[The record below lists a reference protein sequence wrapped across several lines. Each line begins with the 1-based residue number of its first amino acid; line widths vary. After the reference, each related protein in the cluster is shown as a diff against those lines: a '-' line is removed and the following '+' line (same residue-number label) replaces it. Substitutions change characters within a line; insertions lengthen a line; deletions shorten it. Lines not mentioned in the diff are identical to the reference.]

1 MLRTLLLLI
10 ALLVLIA
17 IGLVALGI
25 INLSPSGQGGVTIE
39 TRDVEVG
46 TTEANVQMPVVRL
59 ENRKVEVPS
68 LGVENAQAPNTG
80 AENVQQV
87 NTQ

>member
-17 IGLVALGI
+17 IGLVALGVV
-25 INLSPSGQGGVTIE
+25 NLTPNSEGGVTLE
-39 TRDVEVG
+39 TRDVDVG
-46 TTEANVQMPVVRL
+46 TTEANVQLPVVRM
-59 ENRKVEVPS
+59 ENRKVELPS
-68 LGVENAQAPNTG
+68 VGVDNN
-80 AENVQQV
+80 QV

>member
-17 IGLVALGI
+17 IGLVALGVV
-25 INLSPSGQGGVTIE
+25 NLRPNNDGGVTVE
-39 TRDVEVG
+39 TGDLDVG
-46 TTEANVQMPVVRL
+46 TTEANVPMPVVRI
-59 ENRKVEVPS
+59 ENRKVELPS
-68 LGVENAQAPNTG
+68 VGVDSNQA
-80 AENVQQV
+80 

>member
-17 IGLVALGI
+17 IGLVALGVV
-25 INLSPSGQGGVTIE
+25 NLRPNSDGGVTVE
-39 TRDVEVG
+39 TGDLDVG
-46 TTEANVQMPVVRL
+46 TTEANVPMPVVRI
-59 ENRKVEVPS
+59 ENRKVELPS
-68 LGVENAQAPNTG
+68 VGVDSNQA
-80 AENVQQV
+80 